1 MILKPFKNINNKK
14 HEIYSISQKT
24 TIFILESKKFMLLG
38 TENFKNLQIYEYIF
52 YISNKNDTD
61 NKCRIQEL
69 KIFLIN

>member
-38 TENFKNLQIYEYIF
+38 TENFKNL
-52 YISNKNDTD
+52 
-61 NKCRIQEL
+61 
-69 KIFLIN
+69 